1 MSHLPAP
8 SFCPTTDSGVGIINM
23 TFNEYDIAERLN
35 DEKRLAFVRK
45 LIASMDEIA
54 SSVDR
59 RLDRGG
65 CSNPVYAPW
74 MEG

>member
-1 MSHLPAP
+1 
-8 SFCPTTDSGVGIINM
+8 M